1 MLDVNFEDGINVE
14 VELRGAGSGAVAYLV
29 GAGGCGMSGLGHLLL
44 DAGFGVAGSDLALNQ
59 ETEELEARGAVIHQ
73 GHAAEHVAE
82 TKPFLMA
89 YSSAVRPD
97 NVELAEARRL
107 GCPVVRRARVL
118 SALMNRRRG
127 LCVAGMHGKTTT
139 TSLLAF
145 ALEAL
150 GAQPSYAIGSRVAQ
164 LCPHA
169 RFASAPD
176 GWFVA
181 ETDESD
187 GSLGYFTPEQAVLLN
202 LDEDHLDYFADINA
216 ICREFEA
223 FVQKTRGTVFYCADD
238 VRLAA
243 ILGKRTGSVSYGF
256 HSGAK
261 YRALIQGP
269 LAEGGTRFQVWR
281 ETQLLGEF
289 RTRLPG
295 EKNVSNATAVVAVLD
310 KMGHT
315 PEKIAEAIAPFA
327 GARRRQE
334 LLWTDGQSRI
344 FDDYGHHPR
353 EIAATL
359 SALKP
364 AGEGRLLVAFQ
375 PHRYTR
381 TQHLLEQFAGCFGT
395 ADLLWIT
402 GIYAASESPIAGV
415 SGEALTEAVRKEG
428 QTVDYAPDLDSL
440 RRAVREAMKPGDT
453 VVFQGAGDIT
463 KAAHELAREL
473 EEHGIGA

>member
-1 MLDVNFEDGINVE
+1 
-14 VELRGAGSGAVAYLV
+14 
-29 GAGGCGMSGLGHLLL
+29 
-44 DAGFGVAGSDLALNQ
+44 
-59 ETEELEARGAVIHQ
+59 
-73 GHAAEHVAE
+73 
-82 TKPFLMA
+82 
-89 YSSAVRPD
+89 
-97 NVELAEARRL
+97 
-107 GCPVVRRARVL
+107 
-118 SALMNRRRG
+118 
-127 LCVAGMHGKTTT
+127 MHGKTTT

-216 ICREFEA
+216 ICREFKA
-223 FVQKTRGTVFYCADD
+223 FAQKTRGTVFYCADD
-238 VRLAA
+238 ARLAA
-243 ILGKRTGSVSYGF
+243 MLRERADGVSYGF
-256 HSGAK
+256 HSGAH

-281 ETQLLGEF
+281 DTQLLGEF

-310 KMGHT
+310 KMGYT

-440 RRAVREAMKPGDT
+440 RRAVRQAMKPGDT

-473 EEHGIGA
+473 GEHGIGA